1 MQTRYR
7 LGEAAA
13 VLGVSADTVR
23 RMIDRGERRARRTV
37 GGQRLIAAVD
47 VAALL
52 VARSRHGD
60 KEPTRGSSARNRLSG
75 VVTRVVKD
83 RVAAQV
89 EVQAGPYRL
98 VSLLTREAVDELKLA
113 PGARVVASV
122 KATNVVID
130 LPR

>member
-1 MQTRYR
+1 M
-7 LGEAAA
+7 
-13 VLGVSADTVR
+13 LGVSPDTVR
-23 RMIDRGERRARRTV
+23 RMIERGELRSRRTT
-37 GGQRLIAAVD
+37 GRQRSIAAVD
-47 VAALL
+47 LAGLL
-52 VARSRHGD
+52 ASRSRHGG
-60 KEPTRGSSARNRLSG
+60 EALVGESSARNRLAG
-75 VVTRVVKD
+75 VVTRVLKD

-122 KATNVVID
+122 KATNVVIE

>member
-7 LGEAAA
+7 IGEAAA
-13 VLGVSADTVR
+13 VLRVSADTVR
-23 RMIDRGERRARRTV
+23 RMIDRGELRSRRTA
-37 GGQRLIAAVD
+37 GGQRVIAAVD

-52 VARSRHGD
+52 ASRAPRAAKSALG
-60 KEPTRGSSARNRLSG
+60 EASARNHLAG

-113 PGARVVASV
+113 PGVRVVAAA
-122 KATNVVID
+122 KATNVVIE
-130 LPR
+130 LFR